1 MKFKVNYIDG
11 QDNVFKSFYTEA
23 VHARACL
30 DELYLK
36 RGNFDHKVISI
47 LCPEEGLLYE
57 FGDNQAVNR
66 AVLEPAEALKLYGNG
81 PKITLPEPVPSEITG
96 EMFAKEL
103 SARLKN
109 YASNHVIMAQTVR
122 LKMFFRYCMQQSNI
136 SEKKDP
142 TRRWAVLNKSGGNHY
157 GQSILRSSD

>member
-36 RGNFDHKVISI
+36 RGNFGHKVISI

-57 FGDNQAVNR
+57 FGNNQAVNR

-96 EMFAKEL
+96 ELFAKEL
-103 SARLKN
+103 YARLKN
-109 YASNHVIMAQTVR
+109 YASNHGTNSTLEDVFQILYATKQYFRKEGPDETV
-122 LKMFFRYCMQQSNI
+122 
-136 SEKKDP
+136 
-142 TRRWAVLNKSGGNHY
+142 G
-157 GQSILRSSD
+157 RS

>member
-47 LCPEEGLLYE
+47 LCPEEGLFYE
-57 FGDNQAVNR
+57 FG
-66 AVLEPAEALKLYGNG
+66 
-81 PKITLPEPVPSEITG
+81 TLNT
-96 EMFAKEL
+96 
-103 SARLKN
+103 
-109 YASNHVIMAQTVR
+109 
-122 LKMFFRYCMQQSNI
+122 
-136 SEKKDP
+136 
-142 TRRWAVLNKSGGNHY
+142 
-157 GQSILRSSD
+157 

>member
-103 SARLKN
+103 S
-109 YASNHVIMAQTVR
+109 VR
-122 LKMFFRYCMQQSNI
+122 LNSFFEIMLKDQEQKEGDSTELNPDLN
-136 SEKKDP
+136 SEKERIHNSCSEFRKL
-142 TRRWAVLNKSGGNHY
+142 WFL
-157 GQSILRSSD
+157 